1 MSPAD
6 LTRGRDCLFRTMV
19 ATNRG
24 KNMHFRRGL
33 REWGH
38 GFTAIAARTYGIE
51 RAVGWLLYSLT
62 LLSPTQWLYIGFGRE
77 MDRSVNTWIDLYVVV
92 AFVISV
98 LSFLFPS
105 LTTGLLS
112 TYFSGVTLVAVLNIV
127 LLQRVFGAIVSPE
140 RSLLLFICNIAQIV
154 LMFATWYFLGGE
166 KAPLL
171 RSVLTFA
178 TIGYSETM
186 PRTTIAQI
194 AIDFVLLAVYL
205 SHLVGRVGK

>member
-1 MSPAD
+1 
-6 LTRGRDCLFRTMV
+6 
-19 ATNRG
+19 
-24 KNMHFRRGL
+24 MHFRQGL
-33 REWGH
+33 RNWGR
-38 GFTAIAARTYGIE
+38 GFGTIAARTYGIE
-51 RAVGWLLYSLT
+51 RVVDWLLYSLT
-62 LLSPTQWLYIGFGRE
+62 LLSPTQWLYIGLGGERV
-77 MDRSVNTWIDLYVVV
+77 RSVNTWIDLYVVV
-92 AFVISV
+92 ALVVSI

-105 LTTGLLS
+105 LTAGLVS
-112 TYFSGVTLVAVLNIV
+112 TYFSAITLIAVLNIV
-127 LLQRVFGAIVSPE
+127 LLQRVFRGEIVSPE

-186 PRTTIAQI
+186 PRTTMTQI